1 MTKTARPVPKLTLRN
16 RCPKCETGEIFSGI
30 FINDCCPHCG
40 LIFGREP
47 GYFLGAV
54 VLSYFASSG
63 IGILIMLYL
72 FAVQQVEIVPAAIV
86 AVLAVA
92 AVMPVLTRF
101 SKILWIQIDH
111 RADPEHSEV
120 GGSRS
125 RRSPES
131 IPKKPL

>member
-1 MTKTARPVPKLTLRN
+1 MAKTTRPAPKLTLRN
-16 RCPKCETGEIFSGI
+16 RCPKCESGEIFSGI
-30 FINDCCPHCG
+30 FINDRCPHCG
-40 LIFGREP
+40 LVFAREP

-72 FAVQQVEIVPAAIV
+72 FAVQQIDIVAAAII

-92 AVMPVLTRF
+92 LVMPVLTRF

-111 RADPEHSEV
+111 RADPEGSEAA
-120 GGSRS
+120 GARS
-125 RRSPES
+125 NSTTS
-131 IPKKPL
+131 TFPKKPL